1 MASNTLPT
9 PANSTVDLTGL
20 PEPVVRGIRQ
30 LVQALKEEHPH
41 METAPA
47 TFGEEQEPLAERFA
61 PLFISR
67 PTPAAE
73 ELERLLDEL
82 SSVST
87 GKVLPPDF
95 SRADI
100 YDDHD

>member
-1 MASNTLPT
+1 MESNILPNL
-9 PANSTVDLTGL
+9 ANLTVDVSGL

-30 LVQALKEEHPH
+30 LVQALKEEYTG
-41 METAPA
+41 MKSVPA
-47 TFGEEQEPLAERFA
+47 TSEPEREPIT
-61 PLFISR
+61 PLFVSR
-67 PTPAAE
+67 PKPSAE
-73 ELERLLDEL
+73 DLERLLDEL
-82 SSVST
+82 SSVPT

>member
-1 MASNTLPT
+1 MNNTLPSPT
-9 PANSTVDLTGL
+9 NSTVDLTGL

-30 LVQALKEEHPH
+30 LVQVLKEEHG
-41 METAPA
+41 
-47 TFGEEQEPLAERFA
+47 GEKLVPGFSGEQREPLAGRFA
-61 PLFISR
+61 PQAISR
-67 PTPAAE
+67 PNASSE

-82 SSVST
+82 SSVSG

-100 YDDHD
+100 YDNHD

>member
-1 MASNTLPT
+1 MASDILPS
-9 PANSTVDLTGL
+9 PANPTVDLTGL

-30 LVQALKEEHPH
+30 LVQALKEGHSGEV
-41 METAPA
+41 APA
-47 TFGEEQEPLAERFA
+47 TSGYECEPLTERFA

-67 PTPAAE
+67 PNPSPE
-73 ELERLLDEL
+73 EMERLLDEM

-87 GKVLPPDF
+87 WKVLPPDF

>member
-1 MASNTLPT
+1 MASNILPT
-9 PANSTVDLTGL
+9 PTNLTVDLTGL
-20 PEPVVRGIRQ
+20 PEPVIRGIRQ
-30 LVQALKEEHPH
+30 LVQALKEEH
-41 METAPA
+41 T
-47 TFGEEQEPLAERFA
+47 GEGADPVTSEAEREAVAERFA

-67 PTPAAE
+67 ATPSPE
-73 ELERLLDEL
+73 ELERLLDE
-82 SSVST
+82 SSSAST

>member
-1 MASNTLPT
+1 MSNSLPT
-9 PANSTVDLTGL
+9 PANLMVDLTGL
-20 PEPVVRGIRQ
+20 PEPVVRGIRE
-30 LVQALKEEHPH
+30 LVQALKEEHIG

-47 TFGEEQEPLAERFA
+47 TFGEEQAPLAERFG

-67 PTPAAE
+67 PTPSAE

-87 GKVLPPDF
+87 GNVLPLDF

>member
-1 MASNTLPT
+1 MNNTLPSPT
-9 PANSTVDLTGL
+9 NPTVDLTGL
-20 PEPVVRGIRQ
+20 PEPVIRGIRL
-30 LVQALKEEHPH
+30 LVQALKEENAAEKITPGIS
-41 METAPA
+41 
-47 TFGEEQEPLAERFA
+47 GEEREPLTERFA
-61 PLFISR
+61 PLVISR
-67 PTPAAE
+67 PNPSAG

-82 SSVST
+82 SSVSS

>member
-1 MASNTLPT
+1 M
-9 PANSTVDLTGL
+9 TVDLTGL

-30 LVQALKEEHPH
+30 LVQALKEEHSGGG
-41 METAPA
+41 TAAA
-47 TFGEEQEPLAERFA
+47 TPGHEREPLA
-61 PLFISR
+61 PLCVSR
-67 PTPAAE
+67 PNPSSE

-82 SSVST
+82 SFAST